1 MSKETYLRFLRA
13 CLTGKLPAG
22 EVEDILRYYTEY
34 FEEAGQA
41 REQAVMAE
49 LGSPEHLSRQILG
62 ERSGE
67 GLALAGTGGYEGG
80 EATAA
85 GYVPARRRGLPT
97 WAFVLILVVAA
108 IIAGPALAGLVFGL
122 GLAGILC
129 VMIGLWVAVS
139 GFGRFTLAGLL
150 YQGGSGLIAAA
161 VGILLLLG
169 AILTVALT
177 VKVIRW
183 FRDTF
188 VERSGA
194 YEEGC

>member
-34 FEEAGQA
+34 FEEAGEG
-41 REQAVMAE
+41 REEAVMAE
-49 LGSPEHLSRQILG
+49 LGSPEALSRQILG

-67 GLALAGTGGYEGG
+67 GLALANTAGNEGG
-80 EATAA
+80 ETAAA
-85 GYVPARRRGLPT
+85 GYVPERRGGLPN
-97 WAFVLILVVAA
+97 WVFVLILVVAA

-129 VMIGLWVAVS
+129 VMTGLWIAVS
-139 GFGRFTLAGLL
+139 GFGKYTLAGLL
-150 YQGGSGLIAAA
+150 YQGGSGLITAA

-169 AILTVALT
+169 AVLTVALT

-183 FRDTF
+183 FRDTY

-194 YEEGC
+194 YEKDC